1 MLRNALHFAIFLAGL
16 AAALWIGAG
25 YIGSHAVG
33 ATVAFVIAAC
43 YLAGG
48 AELLRYRRATTL
60 LAGALEDTD
69 ATRDFPAWLQRLP
82 VELRSAVRLRV
93 EGERVALPAPALT
106 PYLVGLLVLLGM
118 LGTLLGMMAT
128 LRGTGIALESAT
140 DLQAIRGS
148 LASPV
153 EGLAVAFGTSIAGVA
168 TSAMLGLLSS
178 LLRRERLAVAQVLD
192 ARVATDLRPHTQ
204 GWQRAETLRLLQL
217 QSEAMPALIDRL
229 QALVE
234 GVQQSATSSHTQLD
248 ARQAAFNAH
257 AETMHER
264 LATSL
269 EATLQRGVGT
279 AAFALG
285 TALEPMLRSALDG
298 LDQQAARTQSMVGD
312 AVRQQLEGLQ
322 AGFEHAGASARSA
335 WDAALAAQ
343 QEANARLVESLRTS
357 LDTFVDTQQRSATT
371 LVDTLG
377 ERLLAN
383 GNDLADHWHAA
394 TGAQQLAHR
403 ELTQQNDQA
412 WRAALDAHERQVESL
427 LLGMTASSERLH
439 ARIADGDAERVAGLR
454 QAFADI
460 AAQAGEQWQRDGEQA
475 AQRQQQ
481 ICEALEGAAARI
493 SEDARAQATTT
504 VSEIG
509 RLLEAAAEAPRAAAE
524 VVAELRQRLSDSMV
538 RDTAMLEE
546 RAQLLDTV
554 GTLMETI
561 TLASSE
567 QRTAVDGLI
576 EGATALMQRAGERFA
591 EQVDTRAA
599 SLDVATRQV
608 ADSSTQVA
616 QLAHGLD
623 GAVQSFAET
632 SASLATH
639 LQQLAGALDASLA
652 RSDEQ
657 LAYYVAQAREV
668 VDLSLLSQKQVIE
681 ELQQLAASAGK
692 A

>member
-1 MLRNALHFAIFLAGL
+1 MLRNALHLVIFLAGL

-25 YIGSHAVG
+25 YVGNHAIGAI
-33 ATVAFVIAAC
+33 VAFVIAAC

-48 AELLRYRRATTL
+48 VELLRYRQSTNH
-60 LAGALEDTD
+60 LAVALEDAGAASD
-69 ATRDFPAWLQRLP
+69 LAAWLQRLP
-82 VELRSAVRLRV
+82 ADLRSAVRLRV

-128 LRGTGIALESAT
+128 LRGTGVALQSAT

-178 LLRRERLAVAQVLD
+178 LLRRERLAVTQMLD
-192 ARVATDLRPHTQ
+192 ARVATDLRPHSQ

-234 GVQQSATSSHTQLD
+234 GVQQASANSHSQLD

-257 AETMHER
+257 AEATHER

-269 EATLQRGVGT
+269 EATLQRGVTT
-279 AAFALG
+279 AATALG
-285 TALEPMLRSALDG
+285 TALEPMLRNTLDG

-322 AGFEHAGASARSA
+322 AGFQQASNAARST
-335 WDAALAAQ
+335 WDAALAEQQQGNAQ
-343 QEANARLVESLRTS
+343 LIESLRAS
-357 LDTFVDTQQRSATT
+357 LGAFTDTQQRSATA
-371 LVDTLG
+371 LADALG
-377 ERLLAN
+377 ERLQASDS
-383 GNDLADHWHAA
+383 DLAARWRSA
-394 TGAQQLAHR
+394 TEEQQRANR
-403 ELTQQNDQA
+403 ELAQHNEQA
-412 WRAALDAHERQVESL
+412 WRAALDAQERQVERL
-427 LLGMTASSERLH
+427 LLGMTAASERMQ
-439 ARIADGDAERVAGLR
+439 AQIAEADAQRVTSLE

-460 AAQAGEQWQRDGEQA
+460 ATQAGAQWQRDGEQA
-475 AQRQQQ
+475 AQRQRQ
-481 ICEALEGAAARI
+481 ICDTLEDAARRI
-493 SEDARAQATTT
+493 SEDARAQAAAT
-504 VSEIG
+504 VGEIS
-509 RLLEAAAEAPRAAAE
+509 RLLETAAEAPRAAAE
-524 VVAELRQRLSDSMV
+524 VVAELRQRLCDSMV

-546 RAQLLDTV
+546 RAQLLETV

-561 TLASSE
+561 TLASSQ

-576 EGATALMQRAGERFA
+576 EGASALMERAGERFA
-591 EQVDTRAA
+591 QQVDARAA
-599 SLDVATRQV
+599 ALDEATRQV
-608 ADSSTQVA
+608 GDSSTQVA
-616 QLAHGLD
+616 ELAQGLD
-623 GAVQSFAET
+623 GAVQSFAGT
-632 SASLATH
+632 SESLSTH
-639 LQQLAGALDASLA
+639 LQQLAAALDASLA